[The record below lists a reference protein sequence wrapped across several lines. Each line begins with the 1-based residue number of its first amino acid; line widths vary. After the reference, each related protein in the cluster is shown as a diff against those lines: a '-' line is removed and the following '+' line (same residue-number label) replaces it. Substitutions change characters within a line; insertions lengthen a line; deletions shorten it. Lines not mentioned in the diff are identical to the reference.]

1 MAREAGWGGPHW
13 GARDR
18 GEPRL
23 AGLGFPLR
31 GGPGTFGVLWD
42 LAKSPSQQGRCR
54 ESPATPSAGTQER
67 SLPAR
72 AGSWLSVLPFFPHWS
87 SRSSVFGSR
96 SKASLFTQTVDGANC
111 EFMRDMPSCC
121 YCYYYFDHSSS
132 SKVGDRGPE
141 GSLYFPPGYL
151 PAFSVSFPPVWA
163 RALDGDCDMPQC

>member
-1 MAREAGWGGPHW
+1 MAREAGWGGAHTGEQ
-13 GARDR
+13 GAEGSPDWQDLVFRCVEGQAPSGSCGMWQR
-18 GEPRL
+18 ARPNRAAVGRALQPPPQ
-23 AGLGFPLR
+23 GHGS
-31 GGPGTFGVLWD
+31 GPC
-42 LAKSPSQQGRCR
+42 P
-54 ESPATPSAGTQER
+54 
-67 SLPAR
+67 R

-121 YCYYYFDHSSS
+121 YCYYCFDHSSS

-151 PAFSVSFPPVWA
+151 PAFSVGFPPVWA